1 MIPLSMMEAGRLV
14 IIRKITGNDNVRQRL
29 AELGITVDGRIT
41 IVNSIAGNL
50 ILQVKDSR
58 IALDKKMAMHILV

>member
-14 IIRKITGNDNVRQRL
+14 IIRKITGRENVRQRL
-29 AELGITVDGRIT
+29 AELWITVDSRIT
-41 IVNSIAGNL
+41 IINSIAGNL